1 MGKSDEAALSHSTD
15 RKGVK
20 DYFLRIDTQLGCITS
35 TEKNNIHIRKIT
47 KQKLSWDYLK
57 ENGMLDDEM
66 ETILRT
72 GLLPGMV
79 F

>member
-1 MGKSDEAALSHSTD
+1 MHNHPKGRKSDDAALSHSTD

-35 TEKNNIHIRKIT
+35 TEKNNIHIRKIP

-57 ENGMLDDEM
+57 EKGRSRKGRL
-66 ETILRT
+66 
-72 GLLPGMV
+72 
-79 F
+79 